1 MTETTTIPASH
12 VIIDQQDSTGR
23 IILSRP
29 EALNAV
35 SREMCEI
42 IIKALL
48 AWADDA
54 TVDRVLITAVPGRA
68 FCAGGDV
75 RSIIPLIEENPAY
88 GDDYF
93 ATEYTL
99 DVLIAACPK
108 PVITIANGLTMGG
121 GAGLLVNAAYP
132 VVTDAID
139 FSMPETA
146 IGLFPDVAASLFY
159 RRPPGAVGTF
169 LGMTGWRIG
178 AGDMIALGI
187 VPHAVSAGAEDDLV
201 SALISCPAD
210 NIPETLAEFHIT
222 PPESPVADAAGWIND
237 HFSKPD
243 PLSIRASLE
252 GDDHPFAE
260 RARQALDTRCPLSIA
275 LTHRLL
281 TDPALRAENVVD
293 AIRLDYRLACRML
306 RHPDFIS
313 GVRAVLIDKHHQP
326 VWQPASLDG
335 VTNAMLDAI
344 VTPENSPQLPLP
356 ERVGTV
362 TL

>member
-1 MTETTTIPASH
+1 MPAPH
-12 VIIDQQDSTGR
+12 VIIDQQETAGR

-35 SREMCEI
+35 SREMCDLI
-42 IIKALL
+42 IAALL
-48 AWADDA
+48 AWADDEA
-54 TVDRVLITAVPGRA
+54 IDRVVITAAPGRA

-75 RSIIPLIEENPAY
+75 RSIIPLIEKNPEL
-88 GDDYF
+88 GDAYF

-99 DVLIAACPK
+99 DVLIAAFPK
-108 PVITIANGLTMGG
+108 PVITIADGLTMGG
-121 GAGLLVNAAYP
+121 GAGLLVNASHP
-132 VVTDAID
+132 VITDAMD

-146 IGLFPDVAASLFY
+146 IGLFPDVGASLFY
-159 RRPPGAVGTF
+159 RRPPGAAGLF

-187 VPHAVSAGAEDDLV
+187 VPQAVSAADLEAV
-201 SALISCPAD
+201 LAAVLSCPAD
-210 NIPETLAEFHIT
+210 AITETLTGVELAPGQT
-222 PPESPVADAAGWIND
+222 PVADAAGWID
-237 HFSKPD
+237 QHFSKAD
-243 PLSIRASLE
+243 PVVIRASLE

-281 TDPALRAENVVD
+281 TDPALCARDIVD

-313 GVRAVLIDKHHQP
+313 GVRAVLIDKHNQP
-326 VWQPASLDG
+326 LWQPSTLDG
-335 VTNAMLDAI
+335 VTNAMVDAI
-344 VTPENSPQLPLP
+344 VSPEDSPQLPLP
-356 ERVGTV
+356 ERVGPI

>member
-1 MTETTTIPASH
+1 MTEIETTPASQ
-12 VIIDQQDSTGR
+12 VIIDQQFSTGR

-35 SREMCEI
+35 SKEMCEMI
-42 IIKALL
+42 INALL
-48 AWADDA
+48 AWADDDA
-54 TVDRVLITAVPGRA
+54 VDKVLITAVPGRA

-75 RSIIPLIEENPAY
+75 RSIIPLIENRPEL
-88 GDDYF
+88 GDEYF

-99 DVLIAACPK
+99 DVLVAAYPK

-121 GAGLLVNAAYP
+121 GAGLLVNATYP

-146 IGLFPDVAASLFY
+146 IGLFPDVGASIFY
-159 RRPPGAVGTF
+159 RRPPGSVGSF

-178 AGDMIALGI
+178 ASDMVSLGI
-187 VPHAVSAGAEDDLV
+187 VPHAISAGSEEDLIA
-201 SALISCPAD
+201 ALLSCPAHA
-210 NIPETLAEFHIT
+210 IAETLTDVETKPAQHPVLDAE
-222 PPESPVADAAGWIND
+222 DWISR

-260 RARQALDTRCPLSIA
+260 KARHALDTRCPLSIA

-281 TDPALRAENVVD
+281 TDPQLQADTIVD

-306 RHPDFIS
+306 RHPDFTK
-313 GVRAVLIDKHHQP
+313 GVRAVLIDKHNNP

-335 VTNAMLDAI
+335 VTNAMVDGI